1 MLPRYDATVESLHD
15 HPAAIS
21 PEQLLKACA
30 IHRGRAGGPGGQHR
44 NKVETAIHIVH
55 EPTGIDGQASE
66 RRSQT
71 DNHRVALF
79 RLRVKLAV
87 EHREFLPKFAQPS
100 ALWQSRCRGGKI
112 GINPTHQDFPGVLA
126 EAMDF
131 VADCRFDVKQAA
143 ARLECSMSQLVKL
156 LKVEPT
162 ALERVN
168 DQRRSLGQ
176 HPLR

>member
-1 MLPRYDATVESLHD
+1 MMRPWNRFTTIPLRS
-15 HPAAIS
+15 S

-100 ALWQSRCRGGKI
+100 ALWQSRCRGR
-112 GINPTHQDFPGVLA
+112 QDRYQSHASGFSGSVGGGDGFRRRLPIRC
-126 EAMDF
+126 EAGRGP
-131 VADCRFDVKQAA
+131 A
-143 ARLECSMSQLVKL
+143 
-156 LKVEPT
+156 
-162 ALERVN
+162 
-168 DQRRSLGQ
+168 
-176 HPLR
+176 

>member
-1 MLPRYDATVESLHD
+1 
-15 HPAAIS
+15 
-21 PEQLLKACA
+21 
-30 IHRGRAGGPGGQHR
+30 
-44 NKVETAIHIVH
+44 
-55 EPTGIDGQASE
+55 
-66 RRSQT
+66 
-71 DNHRVALF
+71 
-79 RLRVKLAV
+79 
-87 EHREFLPKFAQPS
+87 
-100 ALWQSRCRGGKI
+100 
-112 GINPTHQDFPGVLA
+112 
-126 EAMDF
+126 MDF